1 MKVLLFD
8 SQSRDV
14 TRLTQVNIL
23 FFEILL
29 HYIISLKTCIN
40 HLITFASEFSL
51 NFIWAGG
58 IRAFWDQKL
67 YKRN

>member
-14 TRLTQVNIL
+14 TRLTQVNII

-51 NFIWAGG
+51 NFI
-58 IRAFWDQKL
+58 
-67 YKRN
+67 